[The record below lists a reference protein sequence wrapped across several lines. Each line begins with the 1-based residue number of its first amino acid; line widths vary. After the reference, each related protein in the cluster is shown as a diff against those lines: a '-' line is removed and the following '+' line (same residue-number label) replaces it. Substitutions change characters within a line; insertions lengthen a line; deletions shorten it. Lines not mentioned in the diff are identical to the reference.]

1 LPETTRA
8 RQVLALSAR
17 EAGGVMEVSGVM
29 GWFSRYPPKLPS
41 GKRYNIAMENPL

>member
-1 LPETTRA
+1 MFQFCMFGMTAFMDYLKGVALLPETTRA

-29 GWFSRYPPKLPS
+29 G
-41 GKRYNIAMENPL
+41 